1 MEKKIGEY
9 SFIIGVVLAII
20 LGLATGSSVI
30 RAALAGTEVWLTS
43 ILVILGL
50 IVGFINVTG
59 KDTKDFL
66 LIATILVVVSFAGG
80 STQELAG
87 VAIIGP
93 YVAGVFSQIMA
104 FVVPATVV
112 VGLKEIYYLARMP

>member
-20 LGLATGSSVI
+20 LGLATGSSVV

-66 LIATILVVVSFAGG
+66 MIATILVVVSFAGG

-87 VAIIGP
+87 VSLIGP
-93 YVAGVFSQIMA
+93 YIAGIFSQIMA